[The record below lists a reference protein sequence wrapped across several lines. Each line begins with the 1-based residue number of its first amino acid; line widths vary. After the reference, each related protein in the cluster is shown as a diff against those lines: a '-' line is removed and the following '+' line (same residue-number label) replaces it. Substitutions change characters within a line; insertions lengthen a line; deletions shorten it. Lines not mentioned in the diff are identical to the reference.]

1 MQVSK
6 DTVNSWINLS
16 TMLDDWAWGVNLVTA
31 ANNQAFVSEEMESFI
46 SNLYSLVITSSGVS
60 LSER

>member
-16 TMLDDWAWGVNLVTA
+16 TILEECVWDVNLVTA
-31 ANNQAFVSEEMESFI
+31 AINQAFVSEEMESFI
-46 SNLYSLVITSSGVS
+46 SNL
-60 LSER
+60 